1 MVKILKG
8 FPNRILHN
16 VSKTR
21 KGYHCESEVPLYKWW
36 LITSTGPDKNVEIFY
51 KNMLTNF
58 ASSSSPTPITG
69 EGERR

>member
-21 KGYHCESEVPLYKWW
+21 KGYHCESEVPLYKRW
-36 LITSTGPDKNVEIFY
+36 LITSTVSDKNVKRK